1 MNTLFIL
8 GRIAFV
14 LVFILSG
21 AQKLMDIPATAAM
34 IEPKVAIPEM
44 VAPYTA
50 QLETATNMKM
60 PSLLAVAAGVVEIG
74 AALMIA
80 LGFGIRFA
88 SVVLILF
95 TAAATYY
102 FHAFWNMEGAA
113 RTDNM
118 INALKNLSLIGGLLV
133 LFVLGSWRPVR
144 VRSYDEPAGL
154 Q

>member
-1 MNTLFIL
+1 MNTLLII

-34 IEPKVAIPEM
+34 IEPRVVIHES
-44 VAPYTA
+44 VAPYAA
-50 QLETATNMKM
+50 QLETATSMKM
-60 PSLLAVAAGVVEIG
+60 PSLLAIAAGVVEI
-74 AALMIA
+74 ACALMVA
-80 LGFGIRFA
+80 FGFGIRFA
-88 SVVLILF
+88 AVVLILF

-133 LFVLGSWRPVR
+133 LFVLGSWRPVA
-144 VRSYDEPAGL
+144 VRDYDEPQRL
-154 Q
+154 

>member
-1 MNTLFIL
+1 MNTLFII

-21 AQKLMDIPATAAM
+21 AQKLMDIPGTAAM
-34 IEPKVAIPEM
+34 IEPKVA
-44 VAPYTA
+44 YTA
-50 QLETATNMKM
+50 QLETATSMKM
-60 PSLLAVAAGVVEIG
+60 PSLLAVVAGVIEIV
-74 AALMIA
+74 AALMLA
-80 LGFGIRFA
+80 FGFGTRFA

-102 FHAFWNMEGAA
+102 FHPFWTMTGPERDA
-113 RTDNM
+113 NM

-144 VRSYDEPAGL
+144 VGPYDEPERL
-154 Q
+154 

>member
-1 MNTLFIL
+1 MNTLLII

-21 AQKLMDIPATAAM
+21 VQKLMDIPGTAAM
-34 IEPKVAIPEM
+34 IEPRVLIPDL
-44 VAPYTA
+44 VAPYAT
-50 QLETATNMKM
+50 QLETAASMKM
-60 PSLLAVAAGVVEIG
+60 PSLLAIAAGIVEIG

-80 LGFGIRFA
+80 FGFGVRFA
-88 SVVLILF
+88 AVVLILF

-102 FHAFWNMEGAA
+102 FHPFWNMEGAA

-133 LFVLGSWRPVR
+133 LFVLGSWRPVP
-144 VRSYDEPAGL
+144 VEPYDEAQRL
-154 Q
+154 